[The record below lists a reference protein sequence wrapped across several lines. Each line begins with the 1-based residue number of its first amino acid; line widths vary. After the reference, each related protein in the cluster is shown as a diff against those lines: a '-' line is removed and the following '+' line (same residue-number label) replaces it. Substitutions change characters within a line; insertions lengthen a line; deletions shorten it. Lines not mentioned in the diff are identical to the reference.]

1 VRHVADQR
9 VVAVLGVGVIPPDTP
24 ILRADDLGVLR
35 GDGIFETMHVRAGV
49 AWLLAEHLARMA
61 RSAARMQLELPPRDA
76 LEALVGEAL
85 AHWPVELE
93 GALRVICTRGLESG
107 KGGVTVFVT
116 VSAVGDTFAAA
127 RHEGI
132 SVVTASL
139 GLPADLRQKAPWLLG
154 GAKTLS
160 YAVNMASQ
168 RWAHAAGADDV
179 LWVSTDGY
187 ALEAPTSTLV
197 WLREGTLFTVPAER
211 TGILAG
217 TTARW
222 LLDHADDLGWATG
235 QEMVT
240 PLALAG
246 MDGAWLTSS
255 VRGLAA
261 IRQLDSA
268 GLPTSPETTARIRTL
283 LGYP

>member
-1 VRHVADQR
+1 
-9 VVAVLGVGVIPPDTP
+9 
-24 ILRADDLGVLR
+24 
-35 GDGIFETMHVRAGV
+35 MHVRAGV

-76 LEALVGEAL
+76 LEALAGEAL
-85 AHWPVELE
+85 AHWPVEVE
-93 GALRVICTRGLESG
+93 GALRVVCTRGLESG
-107 KGGVTVFVT
+107 NGGVTVFVT
-116 VSAVGDTFAAA
+116 VSAIGDAFAAA

-132 SVVTASL
+132 SVITASL
-139 GLPADLRQKAPWLLG
+139 GLPADLRRDAPWLLG
-154 GAKTLS
+154 GA
-160 YAVNMASQ
+160 
-168 RWAHAAGADDV
+168 
-179 LWVSTDGY
+179 
-187 ALEAPTSTLV
+187 STLV
-197 WLREGTLFTVPAER
+197 WLRDGTLFTVPAER

-222 LLDHADDLGWATG
+222 LLDHAGDLGWATG
-235 QEMVT
+235 EEMVS
-240 PLALAG
+240 PPALAG

-261 IRQLDSA
+261 IRQLDGA